1 MSKQDKKEINTDN
14 ATTNTISNINQNSQE
29 SFRRITEESRQS
41 LNQSLDETRKNIQ
54 KNVNEA
60 KSQIPR
66 YTQKIQEFQEQ
77 TVQAAED
84 IAENYLQYQKQLVD
98 SIQST
103 YLPYIENTYNQMW
116 NNQEFFRRIPEVYS
130 KVASN
135 YAQNSIAMSRLYN
148 DIAFSNVDSF
158 KNWINNTKEQSKQL
172 SEIGKRNIQIY
183 ENIERDHQKTV

>member
-41 LNQSLDETRKNIQ
+41 LNQSLDETKKNIQ

-60 KSQIPR
+60 KNQIPR

-84 IAENYLQYQKQLVD
+84 IAENYLEYQKQLVD
-98 SIQST
+98 SFQST

-116 NNQEFFRRIPEVYS
+116 NNQEFFRRMPEIYS

-135 YAQNSIAMSRLYN
+135 YAQNSITMSRLYN
-148 DIAFSNVDSF
+148 DMAFSNVDSF

-172 SEIGKRNIQIY
+172 SEIGKRNIQVY